1 MSYVAPAIK
10 GKFESLPIELKDAIL
25 KRGVTLN
32 TLQDLINVLEKIVN
46 EAEE

>member
-10 GKFESLPIELKDAIL
+10 GKFESLPIELKNAIL
-25 KRGVTLN
+25 KRDVTLN
-32 TLQDLINVLEKIVN
+32 TLQDLIEVLEKIVK